1 MNIACVMMQKNES
14 ELLPIW
20 IKYYSHLFSP
30 ENLYIFDNGSNDAN
44 TLEHLKNARNNGVQV
59 IYTHNSPKDF
69 ENKGIIIGN
78 KIKEIEGNYDFIFP
92 LDCDEFIGCRTPDG
106 NISFLID
113 DIENELLKHLD
124 TKETLL
130 FDSQG
135 FNSIISKHHFLFRK
149 DRKCFF
155 RKGTFLSL
163 DVGFHW
169 GKTKFCDGEHRTNLI
184 QLHFHNKPYE
194 IAKEHAREKLKLRVN
209 SFEPDEIKKY
219 NGPGVHMVKY
229 FTMQKEEYL
238 DSFIFQSSTKVS
250 TFEELLLKLCI
261 AWPYDKEMSEASEY
275 VNSKLS
281 MIKRASL
288 RKGLTPPAVH
298 AEFKGHIDKVENIN
312 GQTFI
317 YGWASNSSNQRP
329 SYYFVY
335 DGTDFFN
342 IELISPIIR
351 PDVAK
356 HLGTRNNDLGFR
368 LTLPSPLEIDK
379 KTFELFC
386 SDTSHS
392 VGSRLDKNRNI

>member
-20 IKYYSHLFSP
+20 IEYYSHLFSS
-30 ENLYIFDNGSNDAN
+30 ENLYIFDNGSTDTN
-44 TLEHLKNARNNGVQV
+44 TLNHLNNAENRGVHV
-59 IYTHNSPKDF
+59 IYKFNTPKDF
-69 ENKGIIIGN
+69 EDKGIIIGD
-78 KIKEIEGNYDFIFP
+78 KIKEIEEKYDFIFP
-92 LDCDEFIGCRTPDG
+92 LDCDEFIGCRTSEG

-113 DIENELLKHLD
+113 DIESELLKHQD

-135 FNSIISKHHFLFRK
+135 FNSIISKQHFLFRK

-194 IAKEHAREKLKLRVN
+194 IAKEHAREKLKLRVK
-209 SFEPDEIKKY
+209 SFEPEEIKKY

-229 FTMQKEEYL
+229 FTMQKEEYY
-238 DSFIFQSSTKVS
+238 DSFIFQCCTKVPG
-250 TFEELLLKLCI
+250 FEELLSKKGI
-261 AWPYDKEMSEASEY
+261 SWPYDREMNDANEY

-281 MIKRASL
+281 KIKDASL
-288 RKGLTPPAVH
+288 RKGLTPPSIH
-298 AEFKGHIDKVENIN
+298 AESKGHIDKVETIN
-312 GQTFI
+312 NQTFI
-317 YGWASNSSNQRP
+317 YGWASNTLNKRP
-329 SYYFVY
+329 SFYFVY
-335 DGTDFFN
+335 DGFDFFD
-342 IELISPIIR
+342 IDLISPIIR

-368 LTLPSPLEIDK
+368 ITLPASLEINK
-379 KTFELFC
+379 NTFELYC
-386 SDTSHS
+386 SDTTLS
-392 VGSRLDKNRNI
+392 VGSRLDKNKNL